1 MASSPLESKA
11 AFARRLGVSRSTVTR
26 AAQSDRLV
34 INVDGLVLINES
46 LAKWESTKGARSD
59 VEQRHAQ
66 NRGHAIQTQQGKT
79 QAQQDDD
86 IDLDATEQQ
95 VGAERAQYKAAA
107 LDFGNK
113 KLKLEEALNRGIR
126 IGKQQHHK
134 DIALKAKQIKSAI
147 EILIDNLSPQLIGI
161 TDKTKR
167 ATLIKSETQ
176 KILEQI

>member
-95 VGAERAQYKAAA
+95 VGADRAY
-107 LDFGNK
+107 
-113 KLKLEEALNRGIR
+113 
-126 IGKQQHHK
+126 
-134 DIALKAKQIKSAI
+134 LKALVIDCGNQRLEDEESITKGEIRLKSDRDRKCIQVSKQTVIGTENAV
-147 EILIDNLSPQLIGI
+147 DNLSPQITGI
-161 TDKTKR
+161 FDVQSR
-167 ATLIKSETQ
+167 MQFLHAEFNRLRGSF
-176 KILEQI
+176 